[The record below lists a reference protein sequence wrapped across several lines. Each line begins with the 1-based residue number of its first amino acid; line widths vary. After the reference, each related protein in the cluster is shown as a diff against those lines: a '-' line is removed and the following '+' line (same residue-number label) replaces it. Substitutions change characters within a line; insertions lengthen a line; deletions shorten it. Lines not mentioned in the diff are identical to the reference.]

1 MGQILNRA
9 KNIAK
14 AHINSERYAYNDEDV
29 NLDDVE
35 RYQDDALK
43 REIEQLQKKVVE
55 EKPIEDIKKTDDD
68 DFTVIETT
76 TNE

>member
-14 AHINSERYAYNDEDV
+14 AHINFDDSTCNDK
-29 NLDDVE
+29 DVE
-35 RYQDDALK
+35 FDDIESLEDNALK
-43 REIEQLQKKVVE
+43 REIEQLQKKGVE
-55 EKPIEDIKKTDDD
+55 EKPMEDIKNTDDD
-68 DFTVIETT
+68 DFTLIEIK

>member
-14 AHINSERYAYNDEDV
+14 AHINFDSSAYNDEGI

-35 RYQDDALK
+35 SYQDDALK

-55 EKPIEDIKKTDDD
+55 EKLIEDIKKTDDD
-68 DFTVIETT
+68 DFMVIETT